1 MSFKKKERHY
11 LSTNALQDLS
21 LDLSH
26 PFDHQLVPR
35 SNHQIWKINS
45 ESRPELL
52 EVSESSSPEEDKSV
66 PEPVPLPRERVL
78 VHQQISDKQ
87 KYLPKEFLS
96 MSA

>member
-1 MSFKKKERHY
+1 MSFKKTKRHY
-11 LSTNALQDLS
+11 LSANALQDLS

-35 SNHQIWKINS
+35 SNRQIWKINS

-66 PEPVPLPRERVL
+66 AEPVALSSEADL
-78 VHQQISDKQ
+78 VHQSI
-87 KYLPKEFLS
+87 
-96 MSA
+96 